1 MAITLTTLRSAYG
14 AKRGKRRV
22 GRGLGSRGTT
32 AGRGQKG
39 QSARS
44 GVGGLARLGL
54 RHTMLATPKLRGFNS
69 IAPVVQSV
77 NIASI
82 ASKYIAGEFVTPST
96 LMKKGLITDK
106 TLPVK
111 ILANGE
117 LSVAV
122 TVKNCAISAAAA
134 AKISAAGGSVIA

>member
-1 MAITLTTLRSAYG
+1 M
-14 AKRGKRRV
+14 
-22 GRGLGSRGTT
+22 
-32 AGRGQKG
+32 
-39 QSARS
+39 
-44 GVGGLARLGL
+44 
-54 RHTMLATPKLRGFNS
+54 

-77 NIASI
+77 KHVDCV
-82 ASKYIAGEFVTPST
+82 KYIAGEFVTPST

-122 TVKNCAISAAAA
+122 TVKNCAISVAAA

>member
-1 MAITLTTLRSAYG
+1 MAITLTTLRSADG
-14 AKRGKRRV
+14 AKRSKRRV

-44 GVGGLARLGL
+44 GVGGLKRLGM
-54 RHTMLATPKLRGFNS
+54 RHIMLATPKFRGFKS
-69 IAPVVQSV
+69 IAPEVQSV
-77 NIASI
+77 NIQAI
-82 ASKYIAGEFVTPST
+82 ASKYIAGEFVTPVT

-122 TVKNCAISAAAA
+122 TVKNCAVSAAAA
-134 AKISAAGGSVIA
+134 EKITKAGGSVNV